1 MRPSPF
7 ILLAC
12 VAVAAVPTPG
22 RAAEGSSLTLSYEA
36 TLVSDYRF
44 RGLSLTDRGP
54 AAQGGLSVAHAS
66 GLYAGLW
73 SSTIQEPGEET
84 DLEIDLSGGYAA
96 ELGAVGLDAR
106 ATWYVYPSD
115 PALDYVEAGLVLSS
129 TFGPAS
135 PSVGV
140 DYVPAQG
147 VTRDEAGRAHDNLY
161 AYAAIDYALGGTP
174 ITLHGRVGRE
184 TGAFDLDDRGG
195 KWDWEAGARLD
206 AGGLEFA
213 LSYVD
218 SDARYPDP
226 RGRNPAGAAVVAS
239 ITLAR

>member
-1 MRPSPF
+1 MRPSLP

-12 VAVAAVPTPG
+12 AAVAAAPTPG
-22 RAAEGSSLTLSYEA
+22 RTAEGSSLTLSYEA
-36 TLVSDYRF
+36 ALVSDYRF
-44 RGLSLTDRGP
+44 RGLSLSDRDP
-54 AAQGGLSVAHAS
+54 AAQGGLSVAHVS

-73 SSTIQEPGEET
+73 SSTIREPGEDT
-84 DLEIDLSGGYAA
+84 DLEIDLTGGYAA
-96 ELGAVGLDAR
+96 ELGAASLGAR
-106 ATWYVYPSD
+106 TTWYIYPSD

-129 TFGPAS
+129 TFGAAS
-135 PSVGV
+135 PSVGI

-174 ITLHGRVGRE
+174 VTLHGRIGRE

-195 KWDWEAGARLD
+195 KWDWEAGASLE
-206 AGGLEFA
+206 AGGLGFA

-226 RGRNPAGAAVVAS
+226 RGRNLAGAALVAS
-239 ITLAR
+239 ITLSH